1 MKLLLT
7 SAGIKN
13 ASIHDALVD
22 LLGKPISESS
32 ALCIPTAM
40 YGHPWVGPGE
50 KAWQFI
56 SGQEPSC
63 PMCELGWKSLGV
75 LELTALPSIDEERWV
90 PLVQETDVLL
100 ASGGDALYL
109 CHWMRQSGLADLL
122 PSLDETVWV
131 GLSAGSMVMTPRIG
145 DDFVGWKPP
154 TGGDETLGI
163 VDFSIFPHVDNEDLP
178 SNTMAN
184 AERWAGGLSGPA
196 YAIDDETAIKVVD
209 GTVDVVSEG
218 HWKLLTAPGLRLGR
232 VSKRAFHGGGGNRTR
247 EGFPPSGESTLGQVT
262 DISRG
267 DPLSFT
273 LAWSSGSRAVQTRRS
288 HSMPNTAAEAI
299 QLGALSVRF
308 HVDADES
315 GGSVSIFECE
325 ALANAR
331 MPAPHSHDDFDET
344 VLGLDG
350 VTTFTVG
357 GERTSTCTQARRSSY
372 PAA

>member
-13 ASIHDALVD
+13 PSIQSALVD
-22 LLGKPISESS
+22 LVGKPISEAS

-178 SNTMAN
+178 WNTMAT
-184 AERWAGGLSGPA
+184 AEEWAAGLSCPA

-218 HWKLLTAPGLRLGR
+218 NWKLLTR
-232 VSKRAFHGGGGNRTR
+232 
-247 EGFPPSGESTLGQVT
+247 Q
-262 DISRG
+262 D
-267 DPLSFT
+267 
-273 LAWSSGSRAVQTRRS
+273 
-288 HSMPNTAAEAI
+288 
-299 QLGALSVRF
+299 
-308 HVDADES
+308 
-315 GGSVSIFECE
+315 
-325 ALANAR
+325 
-331 MPAPHSHDDFDET
+331 
-344 VLGLDG
+344 
-350 VTTFTVG
+350 
-357 GERTSTCTQARRSSY
+357 
-372 PAA
+372 